1 MKKALIVWGGWDGH
15 KPKELTEIFTA
26 ILKEKDF
33 AVETSDTVDSFSDLE
48 KLKSFDL
55 IIPNWTMGGLKGE
68 QEEALAKAI
77 ESGVGL
83 AGCHGGMGDA
93 FRSNTTYQFMVGGQ
107 FVSHPDNGKDYTV
120 KIKGSDPIVKGVADF
135 SVHSEQYFLHVD
147 PSIEVLATTEFQTQ
161 SAPWVNGTIMPVVW
175 KKAWGKGRVFYNALG
190 HEPEL
195 FQKPE
200 IREIQTRGFLWAA
213 R

>member
-15 KPKELTEIFTA
+15 KPKEITEIFSG
-26 ILKEKDF
+26 ILKDKGF
-33 AVETSDTVDSFSDLE
+33 AVETSDTVDSFSDAE
-48 KLKSFDL
+48 KLKTYDL
-55 IIPNWTMGGLKGE
+55 IVPNWTMGTLKYE
-68 QEEALAKAI
+68 QEEAVAKAI

-93 FRSNTTYQFMVGGQ
+93 FRSNSLYQFIVGGQ
-107 FVSHPDNGKDYTV
+107 FVAHPDNGKDYTV
-120 KIKGSDPIVKGVADF
+120 KIKGSDPIVQGLTDF
-135 SVHSEQYFLHVD
+135 AVHSEQYFMHVD
-147 PSIEVLATTEFQTQ
+147 PSLEVLATTEFQTQ

-175 KKAWGKGRVFYNALG
+175 KKTWGKGRVFYNALG